1 MNHGDFNG
9 VFIGGDSS
17 GANIVHNIA
26 MRVGAESLH
35 GGVKSLGAF
44 LNHNFLVLHF
54 ETKNAKDLIK
64 CLAERLETK

>member
-1 MNHGDFNG
+1 M
-9 VFIGGDSS
+9 
-17 GANIVHNIA
+17 HNLA